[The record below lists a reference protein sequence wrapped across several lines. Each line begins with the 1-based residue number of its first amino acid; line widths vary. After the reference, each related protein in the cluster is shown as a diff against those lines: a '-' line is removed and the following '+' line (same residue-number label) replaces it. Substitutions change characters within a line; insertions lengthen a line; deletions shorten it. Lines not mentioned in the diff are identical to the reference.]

1 MATSV
6 IMPAL
11 EMAQETG
18 KLVTWYKR
26 EGEAVTK
33 GEILMAIE
41 TDKAVIEIEAE
52 ASGTL
57 GAVSAQQGDVVNV
70 GQVIAW
76 LLGPGEKAP
85 TGVAQTVSGRQAT
98 GAPAQAQAG
107 VAAAAA
113 QKPAGTGER
122 ALLSPK
128 ARRLAA
134 ERGVDVSAVL
144 GSGPG
149 GAVVA
154 ADLTAPAHSPEEPGH
169 VWRIMADRVT
179 ASWTSVPHFFLTRD
193 VDATGIAA
201 ARARLAGQGP
211 SEAGESITYTD
222 QLVALV
228 ARALRKHPRLN
239 ASWTDGT
246 IRYHDEINIGIATA
260 VEQGLVVPVVHRADR
275 LSIPDIATRRRE
287 LVARAKAGRLQPA
300 DLAQGT
306 FTITNLG
313 MFGIDA
319 FNAIVNAPQA
329 AILAVGRIADRVVAH
344 EGRAVVRPRMTLTL
358 SCDHRVVDGA
368 RGAEFLRD
376 LAEII
381 EHPDSV
387 AVAAG

>member
-57 GAVSAQQGDVVNV
+57 AAVRAQEGDVVNV
-70 GQVIAW
+70 GHVIAW
-76 LLGPGEKAP
+76 LLAPGETAP
-85 TGVAQTVSGRQAT
+85 TDVVQTVSGRQTT
-98 GAPAQAQAG
+98 GAPPQAQA
-107 VAAAAA
+107 VAAA

-134 ERGVDVSAVL
+134 ERGVDVRAVH

-154 ADLTAPAHSPEEPGH
+154 ADLEATSPSSEQPGQA
-169 VWRIMADRVT
+169 WRMMADRVT

-193 VDATGIAA
+193 VDATGMAA
-201 ARARLAGQGP
+201 TRARLALQGP
-211 SEAGESITYTD
+211 NEAGDSVTYTD

-228 ARALRKHPRLN
+228 ARVIGKHPRLN
-239 ASWTDGT
+239 ASWVDGT
-246 IRYHDEINIGIATA
+246 IRYHNEINIGIATA
-260 VEQGLVVPVVHRADR
+260 VEQGLVVPVIHGADH
-275 LSIPDIATRRRE
+275 LSIHDIAKRRRE
-287 LVARAKAGRLQPA
+287 VIARAKAGRLQPA

-306 FTITNLG
+306 FTISNLG
-313 MFGIDA
+313 MFGVDA
-319 FNAIVNAPQA
+319 FSAIVNAPQA
-329 AILAVGRIADRVVAH
+329 AILAVGRIADRVVAQ
-344 EGRAVVRPRMTLTL
+344 EGRAVVCPRMTLTL

-376 LAEII
+376 LADGI
-381 EHPDSV
+381 EHPENVSV
-387 AVAAG
+387 AVG

>member
-1 MATSV
+1 MPTSV

-26 EGEAVTK
+26 EGDAVTK
-33 GEILMAIE
+33 GEPLMAVE
-41 TDKAVIEIEAE
+41 TDKAVIEIEAD

-57 GAVSAQQGDVVNV
+57 GAVTAQEGDVVDV

-76 LLGPGEKAP
+76 LLGPGETVP
-85 TGVAQTVSGRQAT
+85 TGVSATVSGRQAT
-98 GAPAQAQAG
+98 GAPAKACAA
-107 VAAAAA
+107 VAAP
-113 QKPAGTGER
+113 KPAENDTR
-122 ALLSPK
+122 TLLSPK

-134 ERGVDVSAVL
+134 ERGVDVSAVI

-154 ADLTAPAHSPEEPGH
+154 ADLATPAPSSEEPGH
-169 VWRIMADRVT
+169 VWRIMAERVT
-179 ASWTSVPHFFLTRD
+179 ASWTTIPHFFLTRD
-193 VDATGIAA
+193 VDAAGLAA
-201 ARARLAGQGP
+201 ARARLAGAGP
-211 SEAGESITYTD
+211 NAGEGVTYTD

-228 ARALRKHPRLN
+228 ARALRTHPRLN
-239 ASWTDGT
+239 ASWQDGA
-246 IRYHDEINIGIATA
+246 IRYHDDINVGIATA
-260 VEQGLVVPVVHRADR
+260 VEQGLLVPVVHGADR
-275 LSIPDIATRRRE
+275 LSMPEIATRRRE

-300 DLAQGT
+300 DMARG
-306 FTITNLG
+306 TITISNLG

-376 LAEII
+376 LADLI
-381 EHPDSV
+381 EHPDVLS
-387 AVAAG
+387 

>member
-1 MATSV
+1 MPTSV
-6 IMPAL
+6 VMPAL

-18 KLVTWYKR
+18 KLVTWYKH

-41 TDKAVIEIEAE
+41 TDKAVIEIEAD

-57 GAVSAQQGDVVNV
+57 GAVSVQEGDVVNV

-76 LLGPGEKAP
+76 LLGPGETVP

-98 GAPAQAQAG
+98 GAPAKAG
-107 VAAAAA
+107 VAAAGTP
-113 QKPAGTGER
+113 KPAETDTR
-122 ALLSPK
+122 TLLSPK

-134 ERGVDVSAVL
+134 ERGVDVSTVI

-149 GAVVA
+149 GAVVT
-154 ADLTAPAHSPEEPGH
+154 ADLTAPAPSSEEPGH
-169 VWRIMADRVT
+169 VWRIMAERVT

-201 ARARLAGQGP
+201 ARARLVGQGP
-211 SEAGESITYTD
+211 NEDGESITYTD
-222 QLVALV
+222 QLVAFV

-246 IRYHDEINIGIATA
+246 IRHHDEINVGIATA

-275 LSIPDIATRRRE
+275 LSIRDIATRRRE
-287 LVARAKAGRLQPA
+287 LVTRAKAGRLQPA

-306 FTITNLG
+306 ITISNLG

-319 FNAIVNAPQA
+319 FSAIVNAPQA

-376 LAEII
+376 VANII
-381 EHPDSV
+381 EHPEDVGVRS
-387 AVAAG
+387 G

>member
-57 GAVSAQQGDVVNV
+57 GGVRAKEGDVVNV

-76 LLGPGEKAP
+76 LLAPGETVP
-85 TGVAQTVSGRQAT
+85 TDVVQTVSGRQAT
-98 GAPAQAQAG
+98 GAPAQARAG

-113 QKPAGTGER
+113 QKPATTGER

-134 ERGVDVSAVL
+134 ERE
-144 GSGPG
+144 
-149 GAVVA
+149 A
-154 ADLTAPAHSPEEPGH
+154 AASSDEPGQ

-193 VDATGIAA
+193 VDATAIAA
-201 ARARLAGQGP
+201 ARARLAGQGANA
-211 SEAGESITYTD
+211 AGESITYTD

-239 ASWTDGT
+239 ASWADGT

-275 LSIPDIATRRRE
+275 LSIPDIAASRRE

-376 LAEII
+376 LAGII
-381 EHPDSV
+381 EHPDVSS
-387 AVAAG
+387 

>member
-57 GAVSAQQGDVVNV
+57 GAVSAQEGDVVNV
-70 GQVIAW
+70 GQPIAW
-76 LLGPGEKAP
+76 LLGPGETAP
-85 TGVAQTVSGRQAT
+85 TDVVQTVSGRQAT
-98 GAPAQAQAG
+98 GAPAQAKAG

-113 QKPAGTGER
+113 HNPAGTGER

-134 ERGVDVSAVL
+134 ERGVDVGAVI
-144 GSGPG
+144 GSGSG

-154 ADLTAPAHSPEEPGH
+154 ADLKATAPSTEEPGH
-169 VWRIMADRVT
+169 LWRLMADRVT

-201 ARARLAGQGP
+201 VRARLVAQGAH
-211 SEAGESITYTD
+211 EAGENITYTD

-228 ARALRKHPRLN
+228 ARVLRNHPRLN
-239 ASWTDGT
+239 ASWIDGT

-260 VEQGLVVPVVHRADR
+260 VEQGLVVPVVHGADR
-275 LSIPDIATRRRE
+275 LSIHDIAKRRRDMI
-287 LVARAKAGRLQPA
+287 ARAKGGRLQPA

-313 MFGIDA
+313 MFGIDK
-319 FNAIVNAPQA
+319 FSAIVSAPQA

-344 EGRAVVRPRMTLTL
+344 EGRPAVRPRMTLTL

-381 EHPDSV
+381 ENP
-387 AVAAG
+387 AASS